1 MRFAH
6 AFAALAVAACL
17 SAAAAVPTNLSYQGY
32 LTSPTGV
39 PVNTTVSMEVKL
51 YNALTGGGVV
61 WSDTQSV
68 AVVNGV
74 YNVVLGSVANP
85 LDENVLAVPLYLTVA
100 VNGDPDMAPRTPL
113 ASAPYAI
120 LAKALDGTLPVEKG
134 GTGLDSIATGG
145 LLYGQGTSAPG
156 VTGAGT
162 LGQVLTATAGGVPQ
176 WSSSSTPNLLISH
189 PGPGVFTIQT
199 LGQHVAVQ
207 GTTFDFSGIGLASGT
222 ALSVDGLQ
230 VVGARQPAV
239 IEAMNATGIDVG
251 SAGPAQV
258 VTIAEY
264 NALVAIVND
273 LRARLQAHGLISP

>member
-6 AFAALAVAACL
+6 AFAVLAVAACL

-61 WSDTQSV
+61 WSDIQSV

-74 YNVVLGSVANP
+74 YNVVLGSVTNP

-134 GTGLDSIATGG
+134 GTGLNSIATGG